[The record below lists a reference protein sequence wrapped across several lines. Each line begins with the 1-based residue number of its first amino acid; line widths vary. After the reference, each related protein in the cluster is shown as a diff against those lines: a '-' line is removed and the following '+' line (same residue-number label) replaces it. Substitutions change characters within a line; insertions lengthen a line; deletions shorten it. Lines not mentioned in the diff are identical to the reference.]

1 MASRNVFITFVIE
14 RFCMHFKKIS
24 LLGFLVFAIT
34 SLRAQQQSY
43 NAWHLKDPATDS
55 VYGIALDR
63 TYDFL
68 QKKQKKASPVIVA
81 ILDSGVDTT
90 HEDLKKNLWR
100 NPREIPG
107 NGKDD
112 DKNGYVDDVYGWN
125 FLGGKDGKNMLKAS
139 SEKARVYHRYKSQFD
154 NVNLDTLQL
163 SSYEKYQYFWWKKSA
178 AEIKGGPDDEDQLR
192 FFSLTQRTL
201 KKYDDLLRREMKK
214 EVYTIDDIEKFVPTH
229 PSVKDA
235 KLGLLT
241 FLRLIEAD
249 NDATNRQLL
258 FELNKEVEK
267 LRADS
272 AEKTTPPNDGRSTI
286 IQDEYNNPLDT
297 LYGNNDVTADPEGA
311 LHGTHVAGLIG
322 ATRNNGIGM
331 DGIADQVQLMIL
343 RVVPDG
349 DEYDKDIALAIR
361 YAVNNGAKIINMSFG
376 KSFSPEKNWVDS
388 AVLYAEAHDV
398 LLVHSAGNEGVSLD
412 EKIKFP
418 NASLQKLNRKANN
431 FITVGASS
439 DRIFGPC
446 LAASFS
452 NYSSQVVDLFAPGVK
467 MYSTQPGNIYG
478 RNDGTSFSSPI
489 VSGTAALIRS
499 YYPTLTAPEIISILN
514 QSVTS
519 LKGSSTCLP
528 GSERSS
534 GTIEWTS
541 LCKTAGIVNAY
552 QAIQAADALNESK
565 LNNKPSTKK

>member
-14 RFCMHFKKIS
+14 RFCMHLKKIS
-24 LLGFLVFAIT
+24 LLGFMVFGIT

-55 VYGIALDR
+55 IYGIALER
-63 TYDFL
+63 AYDFL
-68 QKKQKKASPVIVA
+68 QQKQRKASPVIVA

-107 NGKDD
+107 NDKDD

-286 IQDEYNNPLDT
+286 IKDEYNNPLDT
-297 LYGNNDVTADPEGA
+297 LYGNNDVMADLEGA
-311 LHGTHVAGLIG
+311 LHGTQVAGLIG
-322 ATRNNGIGM
+322 ATRNNGVGI

-398 LLVHSAGNEGVSLD
+398 LLVHSAGNESVCLD

-418 NASLQKLNRKANN
+418 NAHLEKYNRKANN

-439 DRIFGPC
+439 DRIFGPR

-467 MYSTQPGNIYG
+467 IYSTQPGNIYG

-489 VSGTAALIRS
+489 VSGIAALIRS
-499 YYPTLTAPEIISILN
+499 YFPSLTAPEIISILN
-514 QSVTS
+514 HTVTS
-519 LKGSSTCLP
+519 LKGTSTCLP
-528 GSERSS
+528 GPEKNS

-552 QAIQAADALNESK
+552 TAIQAAHALSESK
-565 LNNKPSTKK
+565 LNNKPYSKK